1 MSLKDK
7 NFLVTGAAQGIGL
20 GITRSIIE
28 AGGKVAMIDI
38 NEKTLNNASFDL
50 EKKYPSTTLP
60 LVADL
65 TEMNSFSEAIKK
77 THTLIGPINGFC
89 NSAAASKGL
98 GPFHEYD
105 LSDVETTLE
114 LSFTI
119 LWKALTC
126 QVSYIDEHQATSSI
140 VNISSNSAIR
150 DMLLIP
156 YMLLQ
161 KLRLII

>member
-126 QVSYIDEHQATSSI
+126 QVSYIDEHKATSSI

-150 DMLLIP
+150 AVSYTHLTLP
-156 YMLLQ
+156 TNSGV
-161 KLRLII
+161 

>member
-1 MSLKDK
+1 VSLKDK

-38 NEKTLNNASFDL
+38 NEEALNDAAFEL
-50 EKKYPSTTLP
+50 EKKHPSTTLP

-65 TEMNSFSEAIKK
+65 SEMNSFSEAIKK
-77 THTLIGPINGFC
+77 THTLIGPIDGFC

-119 LWKALTC
+119 LWKALAC
-126 QVSYIDEHQATSSI
+126 RVSYIDEHQATSSN
-140 VNISSNSAIR
+140 VKISSNSAIR
-150 DMLLIP
+150 
-156 YMLLQ
+156 
-161 KLRLII
+161 